1 MSEGVFAHEY
11 RLRRWPALRRLIIVP
26 LWLFIVIT
34 RATSPMPLSGIDVAV
49 CVILPVFIIYLV
61 LREVRGRTLLG
72 PDGIT
77 AKGALRVRRIAWA
90 DIHDIRPE
98 PSKNQSTPL
107 WVVRVYDRTGRRFVL
122 PHVNNEQIDDPAE
135 VEAIIDA
142 WRVRRGPDWAPL
154 PGTEAAIKL
163 RAARRK
169 AWTRASIVGVVAM
182 AGTAVVS
189 IALIFKDVDVPE
201 YVIWVLPAAVF
212 GVTGAALSL
221 RVGRIG
227 EVS

>member
-1 MSEGVFAHEY
+1 MSEGVFVHEY
-11 RLRRWPALRRLIIVP
+11 RLRRWPPLRRLIILP
-26 LWLFIVIT
+26 FWLFIAILH
-34 RATSPMPLSGIDVAV
+34 ATSPMPLSATDVAIS
-49 CVILPVFIIYLV
+49 VILPVFIIYLV

-72 PDGIT
+72 PAGIT

-98 PSKNQSTPL
+98 PSKDSPL

-122 PHVNNEQIDDPAE
+122 PHVNNEQVDDPAE

-154 PGTEAAIKL
+154 PGTEAAIRL
-163 RAARRK
+163 QAARRK
-169 AWTRASIVGVVAM
+169 AWMRAGIVGVVVMVATLV
-182 AGTAVVS
+182 AS
-189 IALIFKDVDVPE
+189 IALVFKDVDVPS
-201 YVIWVLPAAVF
+201 YVMFVLPAAVF

-221 RVGRIG
+221 RVGRTA
-227 EVS
+227 

>member
-1 MSEGVFAHEY
+1 MSEGVFAQEY
-11 RLRRWPALRRLIIVP
+11 RLRKWPPLNRLLIVP
-26 LWLFIVIT
+26 FWLFIAILH
-34 RATSPMPLSGIDVAV
+34 ATSPMPLSGADVAV
-49 CVILPVFIIYLV
+49 SVIPPVFIIYLV

-77 AKGALRVRRIAWA
+77 ARGALRVRRIAWA

-98 PSKNQSTPL
+98 PSKDRPL

-122 PHVNNEQIDDPAE
+122 PHVNNEQMDDPAE

-142 WRVRRGPDWAPL
+142 WRMRRGPDWAPL
-154 PGTEAAIKL
+154 PGTEAAIRL
-163 RAARRK
+163 RAAHRK
-169 AWTRASIVGVVAM
+169 AWMRAGIVGVVAM
-182 AGTAVVS
+182 VGTFAAS
-189 IALIFKDVDVPE
+189 IALIFKDVGVPE
-201 YVIWVLPAAVF
+201 YVMWVVPAAVF

>member
-1 MSEGVFAHEY
+1 MFAHEY
-11 RLRRWPALRRLIIVP
+11 RLRKWPSLNRLLIIP
-26 LWLFIVIT
+26 FWLFIAILH
-34 RATSPMPLSGIDVAV
+34 ATSPMPLSGSDVAIF
-49 CVILPVFIIYLV
+49 VILPVFVVYLV

-90 DIHDIRPE
+90 DIHDIRAE
-98 PSKNQSTPL
+98 PSKDRPL
-107 WVVRVYDRTGRRFVL
+107 WVVRVYDRTGRRFAL

-135 VEAIIDA
+135 VETLIDA

-154 PGTEAAIKL
+154 PGTEAAIQL

-169 AWTRASIVGVVAM
+169 AWTRAGIVGVVVMVATFV
-182 AGTAVVS
+182 AS
-189 IALIFKDVDVPE
+189 IALVFKDIDVPA
-201 YVIWVLPAAVF
+201 YVMWVLPAAVF